1 MKPILREVAIVTS
14 LLSLVLCA
22 GCQGQKANADELP
35 SVSNPAPVALEAPG
49 APKSAQLTPP
59 TPPAPAQ
66 VTVIPPGSIIITNA
80 NPKPA
85 ALADGSVSAPI
96 AQIDTNV
103 HEAVVPPAEL
113 NLSPALSEVVK
124 LVQAG
129 VGEGVLAAYVTNS
142 TDVFNIGA
150 SEILYL
156 HDLGMPESLITVLIQ
171 QDSTPQALAAK
182 KAALAVKP
190 LPPGM
195 AATTPAPAVYPPTT
209 AQAAAPATDATNLP
223 PSTPGAQTPAV
234 VYTVPAVE
242 QPVTVN
248 QFYTELSPYGSW
260 IEVPGYGRCWR
271 PTVAVWN
278 SSWRPYADGGRWLWT
293 DSGWYWYSDYS
304 WGWAPFHYGRW
315 TTHVGIGWVWAPD
328 THWGPAWVSWRR
340 SSSHCGWA
348 PLPPSAHWVA
358 GRGFYHNTLS
368 VGVSFEFG
376 LSDHHYVYLPYNRF
390 CDRRPSHYYLPAHQA
405 RSIHRETTVVNNY
418 VSVNNNRVV
427 NHGVGFDRV
436 AALNKGNIRQVS
448 LRPTSDVP
456 RGTLRREIL
465 DNDGKT
471 LTVARPVSTAS
482 SAGITPPARPVSS
495 LSNLRPQTGRASSP
509 ATANISAPSNS
520 RDITTVQSGS
530 PKPDS
535 ARGPKPIVV
544 RGGVRPNADSQ
555 TATTTPAPATGVTV
569 PQSGGGRTVPAPQ
582 TTRSV
587 ETPGGG
593 RPAVT
598 PGSETGSRSAV
609 VMRPASG
616 PTTVARVPAPV
627 ARQEAPRVSGGPAQP
642 SRAPV
647 FNNDS
652 PAAAQRSAPSAPSY
666 NSGPRPSAT
675 PSAPT
680 YNSSPRAAVTP
691 SPAPRAESSRA
702 PSPPPSVQRSVPT
715 PSPSPSR
722 SSGDTSSRSSRS
734 SGDDNSRKNS
744 R

>member
-1 MKPILREVAIVTS
+1 MKPILRGVAIVTS
-14 LLSLVLCA
+14 ILSLVLCA
-22 GCQGQKANADELP
+22 GCQGQKANADEIP
-35 SVSNPAPVALEAPG
+35 AVSNPV
-49 APKSAQLTPP
+49 KLTPP
-59 TPPAPAQ
+59 PSPAPAK
-66 VTVIPPGSIIITNA
+66 VTVVPLGSIIITNA
-80 NPKPA
+80 NSKPA
-85 ALADGSVSAPI
+85 PLTEASAP
-96 AQIDTNV
+96 APTALVDTNV
-103 HEAVVPPAEL
+103 MEAVLPPAEL

-142 TDVFNIGA
+142 TDVFDIGA

-156 HDLGMPESLITVLIQ
+156 HDLGVPENIITVLIQ

-182 KAALAVKP
+182 KAATAVKP
-190 LPPGM
+190 LPPGL
-195 AATTPAPAVYPPTT
+195 ALTTPAKTVNPPANR
-209 AQAAAPATDATNLP
+209 QAAAPTTDATNLP
-223 PSTPGAQTPAV
+223 PTAPGEQAPAV

-328 THWGPAWVSWRR
+328 TCWGPAWVSWRR
-340 SSSHCGWA
+340 SSSYCGWA
-348 PLPPSAHWVA
+348 PLPPSALWVS
-358 GRGFYHNTLS
+358 GRGFYCNTVS

-376 LSDHHYVYLPYNRF
+376 LSDHHYVYVPYNRF
-390 CDRRPSHYYLPAHQA
+390 CDRRPSHYYVPSHQA

-418 VSVNNNRVV
+418 VSVNNNIV
-427 NHGVGFDRV
+427 NHGVGFDRI
-436 AALNKGNIRQVS
+436 AAVNKGNIRQVS
-448 LRPTSDVP
+448 LRPTSDVT

-471 LTVARPVSTAS
+471 LTVARPVSATS
-482 SAGITPPARPVSS
+482 SSRITSPARPVSS

-509 ATANISAPSNS
+509 AIQNISAPSNS
-520 RDITTVQSGS
+520 RDIASIQTGS
-530 PKPDS
+530 
-535 ARGPKPIVV
+535 PKPIVV

-555 TATTTPAPATGVTV
+555 TATTLPAPVTGVTS
-569 PQSGGGRTVPAPQ
+569 PQSGGGRTVPTPQ

-587 ETPGGG
+587 EAPRGG
-593 RPAVT
+593 RPTVT
-598 PGSETGSRSAV
+598 PGSESGSSAAV

-616 PTTVARVPAPV
+616 PTTVVRVPAPV
-627 ARQEAPRVSGGPAQP
+627 ARQEAPRVSGPAQP
-642 SRAPV
+642 PRSSV
-647 FNNDS
+647 FNNPS
-652 PAAAQRSAPSAPSY
+652 AAVQRSAPSEPSY
-666 NSGPRPSAT
+666 NAGPRPSAA
-675 PSAPT
+675 PSAPA
-680 YNSSPRAAVTP
+680 YNPSPRASVTP
-691 SPAPRAESSRA
+691 SPAPRVESSRA

-722 SSGDTSSRSSRS
+722 SSGDTSSRSTRS
-734 SGDDNSRKNS
+734 SSDDTGRKNS

>member
-1 MKPILREVAIVTS
+1 MKLNFRELALVSS

-22 GCQGQKANADELP
+22 GCQGQKANADEIP
-35 SVSNPAPVALEAPG
+35 AVSNPAPVALEAPA

-59 TPPAPAQ
+59 PPPAPAQ
-66 VTVIPPGSIIITNA
+66 VTVVPPGSIISTNA

-85 ALADGSVSAPI
+85 PPTEASVLAPT
-96 AQIDTNV
+96 AQMDTNV
-103 HEAVVPPAEL
+103 IEAVVPPAEL

-156 HDLGMPESLITVLIQ
+156 HDLGVPENIITVLIQ

-182 KAALAVKP
+182 RAAAAVQP
-190 LPPGM
+190 LPPGL
-195 AATTPAPAVYPPTT
+195 ALTTPATPVYPPTT

-223 PSTPGAQTPAV
+223 PPTPGAPIPAV
-234 VYTVPAVE
+234 VYTVPAVQ
-242 QPVTVN
+242 QPVTIN

-315 TTHVGIGWVWAPD
+315 TTHAGIGWVWAPD
-328 THWGPAWVSWRR
+328 TDWGPAWVSWRS

-376 LSDHHYVYLPYNRF
+376 LSDHHYVYVPFNRF
-390 CDRRPSHYYLPAHQA
+390 CDRRPSHYYLSSHHA

-418 VSVNNNRVV
+418 VSVNNNNVI
-427 NHGVGFDRV
+427 NHGAGFDRV
-436 AALNKGNIRQVS
+436 AAVNKGNIRQVS
-448 LRPTSDVP
+448 LRPTSDAP

-465 DNDGKT
+465 DNDGRT
-471 LTVARPVSTAS
+471 LTVARPVTTVPST
-482 SAGITPPARPVSS
+482 GITPPARPVSS
-495 LSNLRPQTGRASSP
+495 LSNLRPQTGRALFSP
-509 ATANISAPSNS
+509 GAVAP
-520 RDITTVQSGS
+520 VQPGS

-535 ARGPKPIVV
+535 TRGPKPVVV
-544 RGGVRPNADSQ
+544 RGGVRPNAGSQ
-555 TATTTPAPATGVTV
+555 TATTAPAPASGVTA
-569 PQSGGGRTVPAPQ
+569 PQSGAGRTVPTPP

-587 ETPGGG
+587 EAPRGG
-593 RPAVT
+593 RPMVI
-598 PGSETGSRSAV
+598 PGSETGSRSVV

-627 ARQEAPRVSGGPAQP
+627 GRQEAPRVSGPAQP

-647 FNNDS
+647 FNNP
-652 PAAAQRSAPSAPSY
+652 PAAVQRSAPSAPSY
-666 NSGPRPSAT
+666 NSGPRPSAA
-675 PSAPT
+675 PSAPNYT
-680 YNSSPRAAVTP
+680 PSPRASVTP
-691 SPAPRAESSRA
+691 SSAPRVESYRA
-702 PSPPPSVQRSVPT
+702 PSSPPSVQRSVPA
-715 PSPSPSR
+715 PAPAPSR
-722 SSGDTSSRSSRS
+722 SSGDTGSRSSRS
-734 SGDDNSRKNS
+734 SGDDNGRKNS